1 MRSWLIALLV
11 LGASVAQAQT
21 VVVTVKNPA
30 RFDRQHETIAVPL
43 GQLSP
48 LLGSSDAALLRVRKE
63 GGKTSLPIQ
72 VTATDVLFQCDLQ
85 ARASAKYVI
94 SVAPVRDV
102 PQPSLV
108 SGLFAVPREDYA
120 WENDRIAFRMYGPAM
135 AADVNNGVDVWTKR
149 VRYPIVAKWYKEA
162 EGSAPGKDTYHQ
174 DRGEGAD
181 YFSVGRSLGAGGSG
195 LWIDG
200 KLVQPGVFTSWK
212 TLATGPIRVAFL
224 LTYTWRMGADTV
236 REERM
241 ISLDAGENLNRIE
254 VRYIGARGMAAATVA
269 GGLVKRAG
277 TLPTRNVGE
286 CTLSL
291 WGPTVADP
299 AAGELGTAV
308 VFPAGACT
316 EITEDKDQYLMI
328 GRAQAGVPF
337 VYHAGAGW
345 TGNGGFTRGADWVAY
360 LHRFVQR
367 MAEPLQISLRQGK

>member
-1 MRSWLIALLV
+1 MRNWLIVLV
-11 LGASVAQAQT
+11 FLGASIMQAQT
-21 VVVTVKNPA
+21 VMVTVRNPA
-30 RFDRQHETIAVPL
+30 RFDRQHETISLPL
-43 GQLSP
+43 SSLASLPGIGD
-48 LLGSSDAALLRVRKE
+48 GSMVRVRKHNS
-63 GGKTSLPIQ
+63 TVAIPVQ
-72 VTATDVLFQCDLQ
+72 VTATDLLFQCDVR
-85 ARASAKYVI
+85 ARATAKFVI
-94 SVAPVRDV
+94 SVAPVREI
-102 PQPSLV
+102 PSPSVV
-108 SGLFAVPREDYA
+108 SGMFVVPREDYA

-200 KLVQPGVFTSWK
+200 KLVQPGAFTSWK
-212 TLATGPIRVAFL
+212 TLANGPIRVAFM
-224 LTYTWRMGADTV
+224 LTYVWHLGTDTL

-254 VRYIGARGMAAATVA
+254 VHYVGAHGTAAASVA
-269 GGLVKRAG
+269 AGLVKRVGAMA
-277 TLPTRNVGE
+277 LPHAQE

-291 WGPTVADP
+291 WGPTTADP
-299 AAGELGTAV
+299 SAGELGTAV
-308 VFPAGACT
+308 IFPAGSCT
-316 EITEDKDQYLMI
+316 GITEDKDQYLI
-328 GRAQAGVPF
+328 LGRAGAGVPF

-345 TGNGGFTRGADWVAY
+345 TGNGGFTRSADWTAY

-367 MAEPLQISLRQGK
+367 MREPLQVSVSKGT